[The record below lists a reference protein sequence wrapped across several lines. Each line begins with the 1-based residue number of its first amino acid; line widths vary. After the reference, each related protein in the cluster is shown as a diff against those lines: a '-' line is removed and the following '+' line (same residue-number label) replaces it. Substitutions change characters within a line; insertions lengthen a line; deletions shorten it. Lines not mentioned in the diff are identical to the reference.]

1 MLSKYITPCKQVRKT
16 RISLGGENSGLGSGV
31 RLGLCCWKHKGYE
44 QVWKAWGGEWH
55 GMIKM
60 PKNRSPTRAKKMQIV
75 VDKIKLY
82 LVRNGEPFKMSDLKR
97 QLMKQCF

>member
-75 VDKIKLY
+75 VDKIKLSCKEWGTIQD
-82 LVRNGEPFKMSDLKR
+82 V
-97 QLMKQCF
+97 